1 MAALFQKAAA
11 KSKSKAAAKK
21 SEGTF
26 WVVDGDAAESVGE
39 LVKIADEQKAIDTR
53 TGIHK
58 RAVQTYAD
66 EIFSREF
73 AARGVM
79 PDTPMKIVNDD
90 GASVTYVVQ
99 DRSGQYGIS
108 DAQMAQLVGIVGQEK
123 AENMTHSEMTIK
135 FNRDVMALPGVSR
148 FVERC
153 LEAAIKRMVKD
164 EILTEDAAS
173 ELVDVDEKVA
183 FKPGTLSKA
192 SMIAEGDQAVLNELL
207 EVMGSSCCRYVK
219 T

>member
-26 WVVDGDAAESVGE
+26 WVVDGEAAESVGE

-73 AARGVM
+73 AAHGVM

-123 AENMTHSEMTIK
+123 AESMTHSEMTIK

-153 LEAAIKRMVKD
+153 LEAGIKRMSED

-173 ELVDVDEKVA
+173 GLVD
-183 FKPGTLSKA
+183 
-192 SMIAEGDQAVLNELL
+192 
-207 EVMGSSCCRYVK
+207 
-219 T
+219 